1 MSGLRSKQ
9 LNEITLFIDNA
20 AAKIPFYNGDRTPS
34 GSPVFQGT
42 EANDVIIGSKSNDL
56 MIGGKGNDKIR
67 AGRGDDRIFGGVG
80 NDSLYG
86 GSGNDALNGGMG
98 NDILFGGAGLDK
110 FFINEGYSFIMD
122 FNASEGDFIALG
134 KHLAGVEWKE
144 KNGSVIVSS
153 QLGATTIVNT
163 TIDAICL
170 SAKDVGDSPCTAEQ
184 LKLA

>member
-56 MIGGKGNDKIR
+56 MIGGKGNDKIK

-153 QLGATTIVNT
+153 QLGTTTIVNT
-163 TIDAICL
+163 TIDTICF